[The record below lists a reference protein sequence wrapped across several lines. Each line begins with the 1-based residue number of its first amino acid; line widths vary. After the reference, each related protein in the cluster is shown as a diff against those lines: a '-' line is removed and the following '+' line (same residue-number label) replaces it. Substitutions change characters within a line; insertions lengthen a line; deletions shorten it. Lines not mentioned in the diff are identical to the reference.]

1 MAARPTSL
9 TAAKRKFGESC
20 LFIPLYDQ
28 NPKTYV
34 NRPWVNHALIAINL
48 IIFTIQ
54 YLLPASGEEMVL
66 ITMAVVPGW
75 LNEPL
80 IDQVPFL
87 PDQTTLFTYAFLHAD
102 WMHVLTNML
111 FLWVFGDNIEDA
123 MGHVRYLIFYLAC
136 AAAGGLAHMLADPT
150 STAPLVGASG
160 AVAGVIAAYIIL
172 YPKVKVYVL
181 ARIIIPLPIPIPALW
196 VLGLWI
202 AMQLFFVLFPD
213 GSATAWW
220 AHIGGLIAGATLVFF
235 MKRSTV
241 NLFGR

>member
-1 MAARPTSL
+1 
-9 TAAKRKFGESC
+9 
-20 LFIPLYDQ
+20 LYDQ